1 MGMDAIPDQQ
11 GVIRTPSAGKLALLT
26 PVDLIV
32 IQWALS
38 HFLAGRVIVPR
49 LEPAATRIVSPQ
61 AAALISAC
69 TADVVESGPRTVP
82 GEGVPLTG
90 VYMQF
95 TGRFA
100 GPSVAGPD
108 QVPEGEQ

>member
-1 MGMDAIPDQQ
+1 M
-11 GVIRTPSAGKLALLT
+11 LT
-26 PVDLIV
+26 PEDLIV

-38 HFLAGRVIVPR
+38 HFFAGRVSVPR
-49 LEPAATRIVSPQ
+49 LEPAATRMVSPH
-61 AAALISAC
+61 AAAFMSVC
-69 TADVVESGPRTVP
+69 TAAVVESGPRTVP

-95 TGRFA
+95 MGMFA

-108 QVPEGEQ
+108 HVPEGEQ